1 MNELSRQIN
10 HPCRQRS
17 SSLCTHTYISNRK
30 YRNKKNERDAITSH
44 ASNQMY
50 LCMYE
55 YMLRLLSIFNRHA
68 IEQFI
73 YIQKKNQ
80 MCAIQSITKRN
91 MLAVSYRKRKQQFK
105 HFTDKRS
112 FSCFSFYRTLKSV
125 KTISIKI
132 KTVFFPRKLF

>member
-17 SSLCTHTYISNRK
+17 SSLCTHTHP
-30 YRNKKNERDAITSH
+30 YRIENTETKKNGDAISSH
-44 ASNQMY
+44 ASNEMY
-50 LCMYE
+50 LCMYG

-80 MCAIQSITKRN
+80 MCYIVN
-91 MLAVSYRKRKQQFK
+91 
-105 HFTDKRS
+105 H
-112 FSCFSFYRTLKSV
+112 
-125 KTISIKI
+125 
-132 KTVFFPRKLF
+132 